1 MIRLENINKYY
12 HTDDEELHVLKDINL
27 HIEKGEFVAIM
38 GPSGSGKSTL
48 IQVIGFLDTNYSGTY
63 TFEGDIVDN
72 KTDNQLSEIRNEK
85 VGFVFQNFQLISNS
99 TIYENVELPLLYNGY
114 SPKDTK
120 KHVLAAI
127 ERVGL
132 KGKENKFPTQLSGG
146 QQQRVSIA
154 RSLIQQPSFLIADEP
169 TGALDSKTSEEI
181 ISLFHKLNEED
192 GLTIVMVTHD
202 IDMTEYCSRI
212 VHIIDGEL
220 TDDAAKEAE
229 HEN

>member
-154 RSLIQQPSFLIADEP
+154 RSLIQQPCFLIADEP

>member
-63 TFEGDIVDN
+63 TFEDDIVDN
-72 KTDNQLSEIRNEK
+72 KTDNQLSEIRNQK

-120 KHVLAAI
+120 KQVLAAI

>member
-27 HIEKGEFVAIM
+27 HIDEGEFVAIM

-72 KTDNQLSEIRNEK
+72 KTDNQLSEIRNQK

-154 RSLIQQPSFLIADEP
+154 RSLIQHPSFLIADEP

-212 VHIIDGEL
+212 VHIIDGDL
-220 TDDAAKEAE
+220 INDTTKEAE